1 MPFGHFS
8 YLLILLLWAAPIFV
22 IQWVV
27 AAKSLWRA
35 RRLLLAGTLL
45 CGTFLSLADYFAISR
60 GIWQIQEA
68 GIMGLRFG
76 GHLPFEEAMFFFLT
90 AAMSAQGFV
99 MIGFRFL
106 PKGERL

>member
-1 MPFGHFS
+1 MPFGKFS
-8 YLLILLLWAAPIFV
+8 YLLILLLWAAPIFA
-22 IQWVV
+22 IQWAV
-27 AAKSLWRA
+27 AGRSLWRA

-60 GIWQIQEA
+60 GIWQIKNE
-68 GIMGLRFG
+68 GIMGIRFG

-99 MIGFRFL
+99 MLAFRFL
-106 PKGERL
+106 PKGDKL